1 MIRLSAKFSLLVA
14 ALSLAACVHYSPVE
28 LSAEETMNE
37 LRSRSLDDPAFLAFM
52 QTNLPA
58 AVNPAPIV
66 AWDLEQLTWAAVY
79 FSPELDAAR
88 AAHTIADAGVQTA
101 SALPNPAFS
110 LGNSYVTPE
119 GEQSPWILQPTIDF
133 TVETAGKRSH
143 RSNQALALATAAR
156 FDLGAAAWNIRSRLR
171 TALIELILGERELGS
186 LRAEEA
192 LREELLRITELRI
205 TLGDLPP
212 MLAADAALEL
222 RELRQLRLESEERRQ
237 RARVSLAELIGL
249 SVAALSGKEFRL
261 PDVVLPNDAD
271 FQEHIETEALLN
283 RLDVL
288 GALAEYAASEAAL
301 QLEIARQYPDLV
313 LGPGYRWR
321 EDEKRWLLGI
331 AFELPLFDRNE
342 GPIAEA
348 LARRALAAARFHQVQ
363 NTALANLDRAVH
375 RHSFSREAYA
385 HATEALATLEMHE
398 QEMELAFSLGD
409 IDADTRAGI
418 RLKTAAARRE
428 QVRAFRDLQLALG
441 FLEDAVQKPLDPG
454 SALPRV
460 LENLLDNERASP

>member
-1 MIRLSAKFSLLVA
+1 MIRPSAKFSLLVA
-14 ALSLAACVHYSPVE
+14 AFSLAACVHYSPVE
-28 LSAEETMNE
+28 LSAEETLNE
-37 LRSRSLDDPAFLAFM
+37 LGSQSLDDPVFLAFI
-52 QTNLPA
+52 QTNLPTA
-58 AVNPAPIV
+58 ESHAPIV
-66 AWDLEQLTWAAVY
+66 AWDLEMLTWAAVY

-88 AAHTIADAGVQTA
+88 ATHAIANAGVQTA
-101 SALPNPAFS
+101 SALPKPAFS

-133 TVETAGKRSH
+133 TVETAGKRTH
-143 RSNQALALATAAR
+143 RTNQALALAMAAR
-156 FDLGAAAWNIRSRLR
+156 FELGASAWNIRSRLR
-171 TALIELILGERELGS
+171 TALIELLLGERELAL

-192 LREELLRITELRI
+192 LREELLRITQLRI

-212 MLAADAALEL
+212 ILASDAALEL
-222 RELRQLRLESEERRQ
+222 RELRQLRLESEEHHQ
-237 RARVSLAELIGL
+237 SARVSIAELVGL
-249 SVAALSGKEFRL
+249 PVAALSEKEFRL

-271 FQEHIETEALLN
+271 IQEHVETEALLN

-301 QLEIARQYPDLV
+301 QLEIAHQYPDLV

-348 LARRALAAARFHQVQ
+348 LARRVLAAARFHQVQ
-363 NTALANLDRAVH
+363 NTALATLDRAVQ

-385 HATEALATLEMHE
+385 HATEALAALEIDE
-398 QEMELAFSLGD
+398 QEMEQAFALGD
-409 IDADTRAGI
+409 IDADTRAST
-418 RLKTAAARRE
+418 RLKTVAARRE
-428 QVRAFRDLQLALG
+428 QVRALRDLHLALG
-441 FLEDAVQKPLDPG
+441 FLEDAVQKPFDAG

-460 LENLLDNERASP
+460 LENLLGTEKASP